1 MRRGLCS
8 IAWIGA
14 FVATTAGAHGMATTS
29 VCGEARQRQVA
40 QFHFTQAQLT
50 DYEHCIKQQ
59 QSSCANVPL
68 DGPGQATG
76 GLTECR
82 PQYCTEV
89 ALNLPTHSLNG
100 PVYTT
105 MSCGVVDDAWGRAAH
120 MAADYCAAQSPT
132 GSATSQVLSPAT
144 FLDPSYHHS
153 LYSADQGLSGICVQC
168 VEPTQ

>member
-1 MRRGLCS
+1 MRSGLCS

-40 QFHFTQAQLT
+40 QFHFTQVQLEGY
-50 DYEHCIKQQ
+50 DQCIKQQ
-59 QSSCANVPL
+59 QVSCANPPL
-68 DGPGQATG
+68 PTEATVAV
-76 GLTECR
+76 TQCR

-89 ALNLPTHSLNG
+89 ALNLPTQSLNG
-100 PVYTT
+100 PVYSP
-105 MSCGVVDDAWGRAAH
+105 MSCGVVDDAWGRSAR

-132 GSATSQVLSPAT
+132 GSAISQVTSPAS

-153 LYSADQGLSGICVQC
+153 LYSADQGLSGVCVQC
-168 VEPTQ
+168 VDATQ